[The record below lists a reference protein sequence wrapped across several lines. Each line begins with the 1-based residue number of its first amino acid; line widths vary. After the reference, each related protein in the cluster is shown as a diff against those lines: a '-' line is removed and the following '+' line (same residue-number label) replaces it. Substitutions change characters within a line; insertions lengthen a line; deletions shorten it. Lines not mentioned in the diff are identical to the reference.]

1 MYIDSIIKK
10 VNGVEESSVDLRDKR
25 ISEFSSEDKDKL
37 LIVDE
42 NANIVGKK
50 PSELLLVDIEA
61 GKGIDVDK
69 TETSKPIISHKDT
82 SSFSGVSKSDNT
94 YLSSLTVDE
103 FGHITN
109 ADTTLIEGSG
119 ITTVTENDN
128 KVLIDTSTVA
138 SESGSGLMSSTDF
151 TKLSNIEEDA
161 QVNIIEDVKVDNS
174 SISVENKSVNIDTS
188 KFPLSDS
195 AKEALEGKADKT
207 DLTNYLPIAGGE
219 LTGSLS
225 LKSNKLTALPQA
237 TDDTDAVQYKQ
248 LLTLLE
254 QINADIN
261 TRIIDPEG
269 KQQGQV
275 LVYNNGKWITDYIK
289 GITGLILKEQTEP
302 NPPVIVQ
309 NEEEV
314 TDKVKVALGLTE
326 LGYVPITRTVN
337 KKELSEDIELN
348 ADDVN
353 AAWPAI
359 IGSGYPSEST
369 EGKLGQF
376 YIMNTAPYA
385 EYICTEINEVEG
397 VKKYTW
403 KTHLTDI
410 VVENNT
416 IYGASL
422 SVVPENH
429 EIKILV

>member
-1 MYIDSIIKK
+1 MYIDSIVKK
-10 VNGVEESSVDLRDKR
+10 VDGIEESSVDLRDKR

-37 LIVDE
+37 LVVDE
-42 NANIVGKK
+42 SANVVAKD

-69 TETSKPIISHKDT
+69 TEISKPTISHKDT
-82 SSFSGVSKSDNT
+82 SSFEGISHSDAT
-94 YLSSLTVDE
+94 YVSSLDVDE
-103 FGHITN
+103 FGHITEGS
-109 ADTTLIEGSG
+109 TITIQGSG
-119 ITTVTENDN
+119 ITTVTEKDD
-128 KVLIDTSTVA
+128 KVIVDTSQVA
-138 SESGSGLMSSTDF
+138 TSNSDGLMSSTDF
-151 TKLSNIEEDA
+151 IKLSNIENNAE
-161 QVNIIEDVKVDNS
+161 VNIIEDIKINNS
-174 SISVENKSVNIDTS
+174 SLPVENKSVDINTAE
-188 KFPLSDS
+188 FPISDLTQ
-195 AKEALEGKADKT
+195 EALDNKADKT
-207 DLTNYLPIAGGE
+207 DLDNYLPLTGGE
-219 LTGSLS
+219 LTGSLN
-225 LKSNKLTALPQA
+225 LNSNKLTNIPQA

-248 LLTLLE
+248 LNALLAE
-254 QINADIN
+254 INTNIA
-261 TRIIDPEG
+261 TRIIDPDG

-275 LVYNNGKWITDYIK
+275 LVYSNGKWITDYIK
-289 GITGLILKEQTEP
+289 GITGLILKEQTAP

-337 KKELSEDIELN
+337 NKELSEDIELN

-359 IGSGYPSEST
+359 IASGYPSEDT

-376 YIMNTAPYA
+376 YIMSTAPYA

-403 KTHLTDI
+403 KSHLTDI